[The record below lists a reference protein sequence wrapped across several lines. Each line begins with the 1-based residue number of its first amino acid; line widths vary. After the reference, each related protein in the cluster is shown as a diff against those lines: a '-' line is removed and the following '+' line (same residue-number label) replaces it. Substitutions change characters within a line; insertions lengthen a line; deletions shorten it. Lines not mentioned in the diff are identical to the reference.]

1 MESITYF
8 GQPVFSLHHDTSP
21 LLQHNHLQHTHC
33 HEYLRQCRAMPSK
46 GAVNQYLEK
55 LPSKLVPESLS
66 LVLLGASGEPSI
78 SHIHAQA
85 MPPDS
90 DPLCELGRMTEE
102 SALYQVDDE
111 IATYSCHI
119 DSILLLG
126 KIDIV

>member
-1 MESITYF
+1 
-8 GQPVFSLHHDTSP
+8 
-21 LLQHNHLQHTHC
+21 
-33 HEYLRQCRAMPSK
+33 
-46 GAVNQYLEK
+46 
-55 LPSKLVPESLS
+55 
-66 LVLLGASGEPSI
+66 
-78 SHIHAQA
+78 

-126 KIDIV
+126 KIDIVARYYLNRRISRDIESKTRQ